1 MHKAAAWA
9 VVAMTAA
16 LIAGFHFDQWSG
28 DWNAAMVFYVAI
40 AGWLLWTLAASAWH
54 PRYVDRP
61 VSSGRVVVIVPV
73 FNEKPGA
80 LYDCVRSLI
89 LQTRPPEQII
99 VMDDGS
105 DVPVIPIDLP
115 TVEWYRQENRGKRWA
130 QMEGLRLAGAAE
142 RANFVVTVDSDSVV
156 APDGLEQVLRA
167 MSDPQVQ
174 AATGACVVR
183 NRDESLLTRVVDL
196 EVMLYNAVMRRV
208 RSVVG
213 AVAPTS
219 GPLAIYRANI
229 LWDNAEDYLSEG
241 TYSDDRRLTHYSLLR
256 GQVVAVDEAVVETEM
271 PATVRAMFRQRTR
284 WFKGYWR
291 YMGWEI
297 RNLSGWAW
305 FLRVWNL
312 TTLTLYPLIVGFVF
326 VAVPV
331 VGGLVFWQAIPY
343 WLGLLYALTS
353 HYMERPNL
361 PLRTRLLSWLALTP
375 LLVIVQAMLI
385 RPAMYYAIVKVRDM
399 GWSTRGADPKHR
411 RQRGR
416 YRLEGAQA

>member
-1 MHKAAAWA
+1 
-9 VVAMTAA
+9 
-16 LIAGFHFDQWSG
+16 
-28 DWNAAMVFYVAI
+28 MVFYVMV

-61 VSSGRVVVIVPV
+61 ISPGHVVVIVPV
-73 FNEKPGA
+73 FNEKPEA
-80 LYDCVRSLI
+80 LYDCIRSLI

-105 DVPVIPIDLP
+105 DMPVIPIDLP

-130 QMEGLRLAGAAE
+130 QMEGLRLAAAAE
-142 RANFVVTVDSDSVV
+142 WADYVVTVDSDSVV
-156 APDGLEQVLRA
+156 APDGIEQLLRA
-167 MSDPQVQ
+167 MSDERVQ

-183 NRDESLLTRVVDL
+183 NRTDSLLTRVVDL
-196 EVMLYNAVMRRV
+196 EIMLYNAVMRRV

-219 GPLAIYRANI
+219 GPLAIYRAEI
-229 LWDNAEDYLSEG
+229 LWDNAEDYLTEG

-271 PATVRAMFRQRTR
+271 PATPRAMFRQRTR

-297 RNLSGWAW
+297 RSLSGWAW

-326 VAVPV
+326 AAVPLT
-331 VGGLVFWQAIPY
+331 GGLVYWQAMPY

-353 HYMERPNL
+353 HYMERPGL
-361 PLRTRLLSWLALTP
+361 PLWKRLVTWLTLTP
-375 LLVIVQAMLI
+375 LLVVVQALLI
-385 RPAMYYAIVKVRDM
+385 RPAMYYAVTQVRNTD
-399 GWSTRGADPKHR
+399 WATRGAKV
-411 RQRGR
+411 RGR
-416 YRLEGAQA
+416 HRKLAESAA